1 MITMTDDDNDDND
14 DDFNQKLERTT
25 LTYSLQTMT
34 FCDRF
39 NFLGGLLG
47 IHIYI
52 YNIPSHTPIHVI
64 SVPTHSP
71 P

>member
-1 MITMTDDDNDDND
+1 MIIMTDDDNDDND

-34 FCDRF
+34 FGDRF

-52 YNIPSHTPIHVI
+52 
-64 SVPTHSP
+64 
-71 P
+71 